1 MPDRARR
8 AASYAALMPQKNS
21 AKRVSR
27 VAKRQAKSPA
37 GRAASAAVGWREIAL
52 VLVCVELAI
61 FVLVLDPSVRDVFD
75 LPKATFTHALAW
87 VLLGVV
93 VIVALVDGIRVPV
106 SPLFL
111 AFYAVLATELLTT
124 ATATNQ
130 YVAVFGEVGR
140 YLGLTTHAALAL
152 IAVTIALATD
162 YPRRAAWLAWAVAA
176 IAVAASAY
184 AIVQALG
191 ADPVTWVDLDSQA
204 RPFATLGNPDFYG
217 QFLSVVVIA
226 SAATFVLAG
235 PALGRLRWAVAA
247 LGAESAVLMVIVA
260 TRGSVIGVVAG
271 LFVIGAFWLRR
282 TGATRRALSRLALA
296 GAALIVALTVVV
308 FATPLGG
315 RLFALADSPE
325 VSGRILIYTAA
336 VRIFADH
343 PILGAG
349 FENFAVVYPQYE
361 EAEGLKNN
369 RTQTSA
375 HSWLLHT
382 AATTGIVGLAT
393 LAALLVAFALHA
405 WQRARDADAAALLV
419 ATAAIAAY
427 YGSGLVLPGAQ
438 SIQWVPWACVGIA
451 LASDLRTARVV
462 ARTSGVRL
470 PGLARLVIVIGLAG
484 AAFLQLTSLAANRS
498 AKAAETSLRV
508 ETAARAVTAARAA
521 TATDPGR
528 AIYWNDLGR
537 ALELIDDQAGARGAY
552 VEATARSPYTP
563 AFWWNLGRMQSF
575 FAQQGDEAAKSAAY
589 ATMRRA
595 IAAAPQNPDTFDQ
608 FARIQFALG
617 DLAGA
622 LENAQK
628 AIALYPG
635 DPKYY
640 TVAADVAR
648 RQGDVPRSLEFLR
661 RGVANTD
668 ANDLRLTFARRLI
681 EASQYTDARAVLK
694 DVLTREPANAVAV
707 DLLKQIEGR

>member
-1 MPDRARR
+1 MR
-8 AASYAALMPQKNS
+8 QKNS
-21 AKRVSR
+21 ATRATRGS
-27 VAKRQAKSPA
+27 KRQPKSR
-37 GRAASAAVGWREIAL
+37 GSRTVSAAVGWREVAL
-52 VLVCVELAI
+52 ALACVELAI
-61 FVLVLDPSVRDVFD
+61 FVLVLDSSVRDVFD
-75 LPKATFTHALAW
+75 LPKATFTHAFGW

-93 VIVALVDGIRVPV
+93 VVVALVDGIRVPV

-111 AFYAVLATELLTT
+111 AFYALLATELLTT

-140 YLGLTTHAALAL
+140 YLGLTTHAVLAL
-152 IAVTIALATD
+152 IAITIAIGSD
-162 YPRRAAWLAWAVAA
+162 YPRRAAWPAWTVAA
-176 IAVAASAY
+176 VAVAASLY
-184 AIVQALG
+184 AFVQALG
-191 ADPVTWVDLDSQA
+191 ADPIKWVDLDSQA

-226 SAATFVLAG
+226 SAAALVFAG
-235 PALGRLRWAVAA
+235 PTLGRLRWLVAG
-247 LGAESAVLMVIVA
+247 LGVESAVLMVLVA

-271 LFVIGAFWLRR
+271 LFVIGVLWLRR

-296 GAALIVALTVVV
+296 SGALVLALSVVV
-308 FATPLGG
+308 FATPLGT
-315 RLFALADSPE
+315 RFFALADSPE

-336 VRIFADH
+336 ARIFADH
-343 PILGAG
+343 PLLGAG

-375 HSWLLHT
+375 HSWLFHT
-382 AATTGIVGLAT
+382 AATTGTLGLVT
-393 LAALLVAFALHA
+393 LAALLMAFAVHA
-405 WQRARDADAAALLV
+405 WQRARDADATALLV
-419 ATAAIAAY
+419 ATAATAAY

-438 SIQWVPWACVGIA
+438 SIQWIPWACVGIA

-462 ARTSGVRL
+462 ARIPGIRL
-470 PGLARLVIVIGLAG
+470 AGLARLVIVLSLAG
-484 AAFLQLTSLAANRS
+484 AAFLQFTSLNANRS
-498 AKAAETSLRV
+498 AKTAETSLRA
-508 ETAARAVTAARAA
+508 ETATRAVAAARAA
-521 TATDPGR
+521 TMADPGR

-537 ALELIDDQAGARGAY
+537 ALELVDDQSGARNAY
-552 VEATARSPYTP
+552 LEATSRSPYTP

-575 FAQQGDEAAKSAAY
+575 FAQQGDEVAKSAAY
-589 ATMRRA
+589 DTMRRA

-617 DLAGA
+617 DLGGC
-622 LENAQK
+622 LENVQR

-635 DPKYY
+635 EPKYY
-640 TVAADVAR
+640 TVAADAAR
-648 RQGDVPRSLEFLR
+648 RLGDTARSLEFLR
-661 RGVANTD
+661 QGVANTD

-681 EASQYTDARAVLK
+681 DASQYTEARAVLN
-694 DVLTREPANAVAV
+694 DVLKRDPANAAAV